1 MERSEPSKLVDGT
14 AAGGA
19 VSGKIVSGRMSLLVL
34 ALLVGINLLWA
45 GSSLAAKIALHSIPP
60 MTLAFTR
67 FSVAALLMYGIAL
80 WRKVDLRVAKRDWG
94 VFWAMGVLGLALTY
108 LLAYQGLR
116 LTTASNFALLHAT
129 ETVFL
134 SVLAFFFLG
143 EALPRTKLLGIGL
156 GLAGVYL
163 IIANGFVIQSFSHSA
178 QGNLLIALALAFEA
192 SSSIVGKNLLARYPP
207 LSVVTYQMLS
217 GAVALAPFSAFELT
231 RQIASGHPLA
241 LPPVSA
247 LWSLLYLIIPCTVLG
262 YLVWFSILDKSNA
275 SEMSVFLF
283 IQPVAGALLG
293 AYFLGDKITAF
304 TVGGA
309 ALVLLAV
316 GLVNRRPPQPEPP
329 PPV

>member
-1 MERSEPSKLVDGT
+1 MPLRV
-14 AAGGA
+14 
-19 VSGKIVSGRMSLLVL
+19 LL
-34 ALLVGINLLWA
+34 LLVGINLLWA
-45 GSSLAAKIALHSIPP
+45 GSSLAAKLAVETIPP
-60 MTLAFTR
+60 MTLAFAR

-80 WRKVDLRVAKRDWG
+80 WRKVDLRVAKRDWS
-94 VFWAMGVLGLALTY
+94 VFWAMGILGLALTY

-134 SVLAFFFLG
+134 SLLAFFFLG
-143 EALPRTKLLGIGL
+143 EALPLAKMLGIGL
-156 GLAGVYL
+156 GLFGVYL
-163 IIANGFVIQSFSHSA
+163 IIANGWVPHGFSRSA

-217 GAVALAPFSAFELT
+217 GSVALAPFCAYELT
-231 RQIASGHPLA
+231 HQIASGHPLT
-241 LPPVSA
+241 LPPAST
-247 LWSLLYLIIPCTVLG
+247 LWALLYLIVPCTVLG
-262 YLVWFSILDKSNA
+262 YLAWFSILDKTDA

-293 AYFLGDKITAF
+293 AYFLGDKITLF
-304 TVGGA
+304 TVVGA
-309 ALVLLAV
+309 LLVLLAV
-316 GLVNRRPPQPEPP
+316 GLVNRRSPSIPSAP

>member
-1 MERSEPSKLVDGT
+1 MERSVPAQSVHGT
-14 AAGGA
+14 AAR
-19 VSGKIVSGRMSLLVL
+19 RMPLLIL
-34 ALLVGINLLWA
+34 ALLIGINLLWA

-67 FSVAALLMYGIAL
+67 FSLAALLMYGVAL
-80 WRKVDLRVAKRDWG
+80 FRKVDLRVARRDWG
-94 VFWAMGVLGLALTY
+94 AFWSMGVLGLAMTY

-143 EALPRTKLLGIGL
+143 EALPRTKLLGICL

-163 IIANGFVIQSFSHSA
+163 IISNGVVIQSFSHSA

-217 GAVALAPFSAFELT
+217 GAVALAPFSAYELT
-231 RQIASGHPLA
+231 HQIASGHPLV
-241 LPPVSA
+241 LPPASA

-262 YLVWFSILDKSNA
+262 YLVWFSVLEKSDA

-283 IQPVAGALLG
+283 IQPVAGAMLG
-293 AYFLGDKITAF
+293 AYFLGDKITPF
-304 TVGGA
+304 TVIGA
-309 ALVLLAV
+309 LLVLLAV
-316 GLVNRRPPQPEPP
+316 GLVNRRPPQTPPAPP
-329 PPV
+329 PA